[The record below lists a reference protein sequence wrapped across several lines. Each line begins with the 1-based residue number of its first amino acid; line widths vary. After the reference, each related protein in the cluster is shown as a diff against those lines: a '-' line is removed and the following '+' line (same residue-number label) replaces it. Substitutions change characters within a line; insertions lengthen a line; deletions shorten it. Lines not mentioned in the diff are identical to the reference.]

1 METIKLWQITNQ
13 EQIKGIE
20 RAKVNYE
27 ARLETWIKNDISI
40 ISNNL
45 MIIGTQVQTS
55 YGHKIDILAMNASG
69 ELVIIEL
76 KRDQTYREV
85 VAQGLDYAT
94 WVKNLTYD
102 EINTIFNKNNSDA
115 LELSETFSE
124 KFNREIEEYNTD
136 HKILIV
142 GSEIDDSTK
151 RIIEYLSGEP
161 YNVNIN
167 ALSFNYFKDSENKEY
182 LAQSFVL
189 PESTLVEPS
198 QTIIKRRR
206 ISIIRSLFESN
217 KLQVG
222 QKLIFKPAQE
232 AGNYNETDFVA
243 IIKNTRTNCLKRDR
257 DSQCFSLSRL
267 REIIVNELGLTNV
280 NSDWGFGV
288 RYEWITEDGKSLAD
302 LNEEP

>member
-1 METIKLWQITNQ
+1 MEAIKLWQIIDQ
-13 EQIKGIE
+13 KQIKGID
-20 RAKVNYE
+20 RAKVDYE

-45 MIIGTQVQTS
+45 MVIGTQVQTS
-55 YGHKIDILAMNASG
+55 YGHKIDILAINSSG
-69 ELVIIEL
+69 ELVVIEL
-76 KRDQTYREV
+76 KRDKTYREV
-85 VAQGLDYAT
+85 VVQGLDYAT

-102 EINTIFNKNNSDA
+102 EINTIFNKSNPDN

-124 KFNREIEEYNTD
+124 KFEREIEEYNTD

-142 GSEIDDSTK
+142 GSEIDDSTR

-182 LAQSFVL
+182 LAQSFIL

-198 QTIIKRRR
+198 QTTIKKRG
-206 ISIIRSLFESN
+206 ISTIKSLFESN
-217 KLQVG
+217 KLEIG
-222 QKLIFKPAQE
+222 QKLVFKPAQE
-232 AGNYNETDFVA
+232 VGKYNETDFIA
-243 IIKNTRTNCLKRDR
+243 IIKNAQTNCLKRDK
-257 DSQCFSLSRL
+257 DSQCYSLSRL

-280 NSDWGFGV
+280 RANWGFGV
-288 RYEWITEDGKSLAD
+288 KYEWITEDGKSLAD
-302 LNEEP
+302 LNKEP

>member
-1 METIKLWQITNQ
+1 MEAIKLWQIIDQ
-13 EQIKGIE
+13 EQIKSIN
-20 RAKVNYE
+20 RAKVDYE

-45 MIIGTQVQTS
+45 MVIGTQVQTS
-55 YGHKIDILAMNASG
+55 YGHKIDILAINSSG

-76 KRDQTYREV
+76 KRNETYREV

-102 EINTIFNKNNSDA
+102 EINTIFNKNNPDT

-182 LAQSFVL
+182 LAQSFIL
-189 PESTLVEPS
+189 PESNIIEPS
-198 QTIIKRRR
+198 KTKTQNRKPAIIKE
-206 ISIIRSLFESN
+206 LFKSN
-217 KLQVG
+217 KLQIG
-222 QKLIFKPAQE
+222 QKLVFKPAQE
-232 AGNYNETDFVA
+232 LGQYNETDFTA
-243 IIKNTRTNCLKRDR
+243 IIKNDQTNCLKRAK
-257 DSQCFSLSRL
+257 DSQCYSLSKL
-267 REIIVNELGLTNV
+267 RAIIVNELGLTNV
-280 NSDWGFGV
+280 RANWGFGV
-288 RYEWITEDGKSLAD
+288 RYEWITEDGKSLGD
-302 LNEEP
+302 LNNEP